1 MIMKKEYS
9 KPEVDVFESKVE
21 GFLCASG
28 EIENG
33 ASIEDVVLGDKY
45 EW

>member
-9 KPEVDVFESKVE
+9 KPEVDVFEFKAE

-33 ASIEDVVLGDKY
+33 ASVEDVFLGNKY

>member
-1 MIMKKEYS
+1 MIMKKEYL
-9 KPEVDVFESKVE
+9 KPEVDVFESMAE
-21 GFLCASG
+21 GILCASG

-33 ASIEDVVLGDKY
+33 ASVEDVVMGDKY

>member
-9 KPEVDVFESKVE
+9 KPEVNAFEFKAE

-33 ASIEDVVLGDKY
+33 ASVEDVVIGDKY

>member
-9 KPEVDVFESKVE
+9 KPDVYVFEFKAE
-21 GFLCASG
+21 GFLCVSG
-28 EIENG
+28 EIEIG
-33 ASIEDVVLGDKY
+33 ASVEDVVLGDKY

>member
-9 KPEVDVFESKVE
+9 KPEVDVFELKAE

-33 ASIEDVVLGDKY
+33 ASVEDVVLGDKY